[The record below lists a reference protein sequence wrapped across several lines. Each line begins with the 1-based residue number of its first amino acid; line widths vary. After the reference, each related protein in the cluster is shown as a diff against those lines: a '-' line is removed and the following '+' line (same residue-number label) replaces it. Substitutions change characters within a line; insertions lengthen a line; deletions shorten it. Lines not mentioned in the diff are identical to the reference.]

1 MGIQRNLIDTVRS
14 RLFKGKTIII
24 LGPRQVGKTT
34 LLETLRAEWGDECLL
49 LDCDEP
55 DTRAALTGATS
66 TSLRAEFGS
75 HRIVMIDEAQRV
87 QDIGLTLKLAH
98 DKLKD
103 VQVIA
108 TGSSALDLS
117 NEVNEPLTGRKLE
130 YTMFPVSYSEMAC
143 HHGRREEQRLLGRR
157 LVYGMYPDV
166 INSAGSEEE
175 TLKFLT
181 TGYLYKDIFNFQE
194 VRRPELVERLLMAL
208 ALQMGSEVSY
218 NELAQTI
225 GADPVTVER
234 YLGLLE
240 QSYVVFRLRSFSRNI
255 RNELKKSR
263 KVYFYDNGI
272 RNALLSDF
280 TPIEL
285 RTDKGALW
293 ENFLVSER
301 MKHLHYSGMHC
312 NRYFWR
318 THQQQEID
326 YLEEADGRLRAFE
339 FKWNPKA
346 RSRVPR
352 NFAEAYPGHAF
363 SVITTD
369 NYHGFISPEG

>member
-1 MGIQRNLIDTVRS
+1 MSTVPRYLIETVRS
-14 RLFKGKTIII
+14 KLFKGKTIIV

-34 LLETLRAEWGDECLL
+34 LLETLRAESQESCLL

-55 DTRAALTGATS
+55 DTRNSLSGASSTELKAL
-66 TSLRAEFGS
+66 FGN

-87 QDIGLTLKLAH
+87 RDIGLTLKLAH

-103 VQVIA
+103 TQVVV
-108 TGSSALDLS
+108 TGSSALELS

-130 YTMFPVSYSEMAC
+130 YIMFPLSLEELGD
-143 HHGRREEQRLLGRR
+143 HHGRTEESRLLERR
-157 LVYGMYPDV
+157 LIYGTYPDV
-166 INSAGSEEE
+166 VNNAGEEQE
-175 TLKFLT
+175 ILKYLT
-181 TGYLYKDIFNFQE
+181 TGYLYKDVFNFQE
-194 VRRPELVERLLMAL
+194 VRRPELIERLLEAL
-208 ALQMGSEVSY
+208 ALQMGAEVSY

-225 GADPVTVER
+225 SADPVTVER

-240 QSYVVFRLRSFSRNI
+240 RSFVVFRLRSFSRNL

-280 TPIEL
+280 TPIDL

-301 MKHLHYSGMHC
+301 MKHINYHGLHC

-326 YLEEADGRLRAFE
+326 YIEEKDGILHAFE
-339 FKWNPKA
+339 FKWNPKKQV
-346 RSRVPR
+346 RRPP
-352 NFAEAYPGHAF
+352 NFADAYPKHTF
-363 SVITTD
+363 TVVNTD
-369 NYHGFISPEG
+369 NYRDFTG

>member
-1 MGIQRNLIDTVRS
+1 MSTVPRHLIDTVRS
-14 RLFKGKTIII
+14 KLFKGKTIIV

-34 LLETLRAEWGDECLL
+34 LLETLRAASDDSCLL

-55 DTRAALTGATS
+55 DTRKSLTGVSS
-66 TSLRAEFGS
+66 TELKALFGN

-87 QDIGLTLKLAH
+87 HDIGLTLKLAH
-98 DKLKD
+98 DKLKETQI
-103 VQVIA
+103 VV
-108 TGSSALDLS
+108 TGSSALELS

-130 YTMFPVSYSEMAC
+130 YIMFPLSLGELDK
-143 HHGRREEQRLLGRR
+143 HHGRTEESRLIERR
-157 LVYGMYPDV
+157 LVFGTYPDV
-166 INSAGSEEE
+166 VNSPGEEADA
-175 TLKFLT
+175 LKYLT
-181 TGYLYKDIFNFQE
+181 SAYLYKDIFNFQE
-194 VRRPELVERLLMAL
+194 VRRPELIEKLLEAL
-208 ALQMGSEVSY
+208 ALQIGSEVSY

-240 QSYVVFRLRSFSRNI
+240 RSFVVFRLRSFSRNM

-280 TPIEL
+280 TPIDL

-301 MKHLHYSGMHC
+301 MKFISYNAIHC

-326 YLEEADGRLRAFE
+326 YLEERGGELHAFE
-339 FKWNPKA
+339 FKWSADKKPRLPK
-346 RSRVPR
+346 S
-352 NFAEAYPGHAF
+352 FSEAYPKHSF
-363 SVITTD
+363 TVVNRD
-369 NYHGFISPEG
+369 NYRDFTG

>member
-1 MGIQRNLIDTVRS
+1 MAIQRHLIETVRS
-14 RLFKGKTIII
+14 KLFKGKTIII
-24 LGPRQVGKTT
+24 VGPRQVGKTT
-34 LLETLRAEWGDECLL
+34 LLEALGAEWRNDSLL

-55 DTRAALTGATS
+55 DTRAALTNATS
-66 TSLRAEFGS
+66 SSLRSEFGR

-87 QDIGLTLKLAH
+87 KDIGITLKLAH

-117 NEVNEPLTGRKLE
+117 NEINEPLTGRKLE
-130 YTMFPVSYSEMAC
+130 YMMFPVSVSEMNM
-143 HHGRREEQRLLGRR
+143 HHGSREESRLLETR

-166 INSAGSEEE
+166 INKQGEQQE

-181 TGYLYKDIFNFQE
+181 SGYLYKDIFNFQE
-194 VRRPELVERLLMAL
+194 VRRPELIERLLQAL

-218 NELAQTI
+218 SELAQTI

-240 QSYVVFRLRSFSRNI
+240 RSFVVFRLRSFSRNI

-280 TPIEL
+280 TPFEL

-301 MKHLHYSGMHC
+301 MKHLQYRGMSC
-312 NRYFWR
+312 NTYFWR

-326 YLEEADGRLRAFE
+326 YLEEAGGKLEAFE
-339 FKWNPKA
+339 FKWKAKGRIRAPK
-346 RSRVPR
+346 
-352 NFAEAYPGHAF
+352 NFSEAYEQSTFH
-363 SVITTD
+363 
-369 NYHGFISPEG
+369 FISKENYLDFIG